1 MIAWTLFVNPIA
13 LNADG
18 WTLWLILPLC
28 ASVAITYKT
37 IRTES
42 LRRLP
47 LEVIALMCYM
57 MFGLIALGGVLWTL
71 HTFWP

>member
-1 MIAWTLFVNPIA
+1 MIAWTLLVNPIV

-18 WTLWLILPLC
+18 WTLWLVLPLC

-37 IRTES
+37 VRTKN

-47 LEVIALMCYM
+47 LEIL
-57 MFGLIALGGVLWTL
+57 GLIAYMIVGLIGLAAALWTI